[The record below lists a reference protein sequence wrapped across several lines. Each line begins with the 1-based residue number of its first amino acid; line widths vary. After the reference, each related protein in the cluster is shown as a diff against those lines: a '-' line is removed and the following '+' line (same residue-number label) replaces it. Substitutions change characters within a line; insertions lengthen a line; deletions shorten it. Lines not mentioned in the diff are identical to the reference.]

1 MSQEKKISVKEK
13 VYKKNDELAE
23 EIRIKMNNNGKLF
36 FNIMG
41 SVGAGKTLLLEN
53 LAVKLSSKYRVFVI
67 NGDIATTIDADRIAK
82 HGVKTVQINTG
93 GGCHLNA
100 NLISKELE
108 KINIDDYD
116 IFFTENV
123 GNLICPAAWDVGA
136 QMNIVVVSITE
147 GEYVI
152 KKHPIIF
159 KDAEIAIINKCDLDG
174 LGFDSKVLEED
185 AAKIKSGMKV
195 ICTSAKT
202 GQGIDDF
209 IEALGIE
216 IPRDE

>member
-1 MSQEKKISVKEK
+1 MSQEKKISVKK
-13 VYKKNDELAE
+13 PVYVKNDELAD
-23 EIRIKMNNNGKLF
+23 EIRSKMESKGKLF

-41 SVGAGKTLLLEN
+41 SIGAGKTLLLEN

-67 NGDIATTIDADRIAK
+67 NGDVVTTIDADRIAK
-82 HGVKTVQINTG
+82 HGVTTVQINTG

-100 NLISKELE
+100 NLIEKELE

-174 LGFDSKVLEED
+174 LGFDSQVLVED
-185 AAKIKSGMKV
+185 ASKIKSDMKV

-209 IEALGIE
+209 IEALGITM
-216 IPRDE
+216 P

>member
-1 MSQEKKISVKEK
+1 MSQEKKISVKK
-13 VYKKNDELAE
+13 TVYKKNDELAE
-23 EIRIKMNNNGKLF
+23 EIRIKMKNKGKLF

-41 SVGAGKTLLLEN
+41 SIGAGKTLLLEN
-53 LAVKLSSKYRVFVI
+53 LAVKLSSHYRVFVI
-67 NGDIATTIDADRIAK
+67 NGDVATTIDADRIAR

-100 NLISKELE
+100 NLIAKELE
-108 KINIDDYD
+108 KINIDDFD
-116 IFFTENV
+116 IYFTENV

-136 QMNIVVVSITE
+136 QMNIVIVSITE